1 MSTKGGKK
9 TRPPSLHLDNETR
22 PLALSP
28 RACCCT
34 PPCSFAFSILS
45 HSKKNSLH
53 RALAALDAA
62 DERFARIRSAA
73 EEAAPGAGES
83 DLRRLKRQFTSLKNT
98 FTLYD
103 VKDGFIDGLA
113 EGGPDG
119 GEAARLA
126 EFESQAAE
134 FGAAAK
140 AAKAANGAAADAL
153 RGLVDRVC
161 EAHAAFEEE
170 RATVARALEE
180 LELAREE
187 AEEATA
193 TTHVAEV
200 EEQDEETEAA
210 TTANAPA
217 AAELAAEDQ
226 RAREL
231 EARIAAAEAEA
242 ASLSAAAAS
251 EAAEAASLGAEAE
264 RMVSEEGG
272 GSSVP
277 SSSSS
282 SILPSA
288 TADERLAEAATW
300 CDEAAALMSALSGV
314 RFVDLKPS
322 SSSASLASSKKNGN
336 GNNPTAALTL
346 SLLASADACDG
357 GGERVAAGPPPSERY
372 SLVLHLGEMASSS
385 TSSSTSTSSNS
396 NPNSSPNSNGP
407 TVVSVELRPP
417 HFDVSDIPAVAAAA
431 AGALAGGVGGA
442 GAPAAAV
449 AEVSARASAR
459 LKRLELLEEA
469 AAAFAITTPLSSLA
483 NPTSS
488 ASSSELVAVLSCG
501 VEATV
506 SVPRSWPRSCGND
519 QQQRLRLTKLAAPR
533 SDADLSPALAS
544 LRERERELGEGS
556 VCALLAAASAA
567 CEGII

>member
-1 MSTKGGKK
+1 MFLLL
-9 TRPPSLHLDNETR
+9 RMR
-22 PLALSP
+22 PLPLSNVLP
-28 RACCCT
+28 SRYRKKRGKT
-34 PPCSFAFSILS
+34 HPKILS
-45 HSKKNSLH
+45 SS
-53 RALAALDAA
+53 ALAALDAA

-126 EFESQAAE
+126 EFEAQAAE

-153 RGLVDRVC
+153 RGLIDRVC
-161 EAHAAFEEE
+161 EAHAAFEGE

-193 TTHVAEV
+193 NVEGGGGGGKEV
-200 EEQDEETEAA
+200 EEDAADAADDDETEAA
-210 TTANAPA
+210 NAPSSSA
-217 AAELAAEDQ
+217 TAAEFAAEDL

-242 ASLSAAAAS
+242 ASLNAAAAS

-264 RMVSEEGG
+264 RMVSEERGG
-272 GSSVP
+272 DDSSLP
-277 SSSSS
+277 SSSSAS
-282 SILPSA
+282 MLLPSA
-288 TADERLAEAATW
+288 TADERLAEATAW

-314 RFVDLKPS
+314 RFVGLRPS
-322 SSSASLASSKKNGN
+322 SSSSTSSSKKNKDSSV
-336 GNNPTAALTL
+336 PSTAALTL

-372 SLVLHLGEMASSS
+372 SVVLHLGEPVGSSAGSGPRSSS
-385 TSSSTSTSSNS
+385 GGGG
-396 NPNSSPNSNGP
+396 GP
-407 TVVSVELRPP
+407 AVLAVELRPQ
-417 HFDVSDIPAVAAAA
+417 HFDVSDVPAVAAAA

-442 GAPAAAV
+442 GAPAV
-449 AEVSARASAR
+449 AEVSARAAAR

-469 AAAFAITTPLSSLA
+469 AAAFAVTAPLSGL
-483 NPTSS
+483 SS
-488 ASSSELVAVLSCG
+488 GSDSGAASELVAVLSCG

-506 SVPRSWPRSCGND
+506 SVPRAWPRAGGGG
-519 QQQRLRLTKLAAPR
+519 LRLARLAAPR

-544 LRERERELGEGS
+544 LAARERELGEGS

-567 CEGII
+567 CEGVV

>member
-1 MSTKGGKK
+1 MSKQ
-9 TRPPSLHLDNETR
+9 
-22 PLALSP
+22 
-28 RACCCT
+28 
-34 PPCSFAFSILS
+34 
-45 HSKKNSLH
+45 NS
-53 RALAALDAA
+53 ALAALDAA

-161 EAHAAFEEE
+161 DAHAAFEEE

-187 AEEATA
+187 ADEATANVEEGEGEEEEMEEEEEEATNNG
-193 TTHVAEV
+193 
-200 EEQDEETEAA
+200 AA
-210 TTANAPA
+210 APS

-231 EARIAAAEAEA
+231 ETRIAAAEAEA

-251 EAAEAASLGAEAE
+251 EAAEAASLAAEAG
-264 RMVSEEGG
+264 RMSAEGRGRGESEA
-272 GSSVP
+272 

-282 SILPSA
+282 SVLLPSA
-288 TADERLAEAATW
+288 TADERLAEAAAW

-314 RFVDLKPS
+314 RFVGLKPS
-322 SSSASLASSKKNGN
+322 SLPSRSSAGSSLPSSRGSNSAG
-336 GNNPTAALTL
+336 GAPSSSSPTAALTL

-372 SLVLHLGEMASSS
+372 SVVLHLGETS
-385 TSSSTSTSSNS
+385 TSSSSASASGADGASNV
-396 NPNSSPNSNGP
+396 GP
-407 TVVSVELRPP
+407 TVVAVELHPL
-417 HFDVSDIPAVAAAA
+417 HFDVSDVPAVAAAA

-449 AEVSARASAR
+449 AEISARASAR

-469 AAAFAITTPLSSLA
+469 AAAFAVTTPLSSLSNPSSNA
-483 NPTSS
+483 N
-488 ASSSELVAVLSCG
+488 ASELVAVLSCG

-506 SVPRSWPRSCGND
+506 SVPRTWPRAVGGGGNGE
-519 QQQRLRLTKLAAPR
+519 RLRLLRLAAPR
-533 SDADLSPALAS
+533 SDADLSPALAELAS
-544 LRERERELGEGS
+544 RESELGEGS

-567 CEGII
+567 CEGVV